1 VSEARKKRE
10 VAEAV
15 RSERRAHRSD
25 NKVRLT
31 KGVRVHLATIPSDL
45 TGGKEAGVYQVDPW
59 GGRRDHAW
67 KVGSLHFVERKANR
81 DDDTEGS
88 GGQGSE
94 FAAGDAS

>member
-1 VSEARKKRE
+1 VQRRCGNGGAAVGSGSTCKRE
-10 VAEAV
+10 
-15 RSERRAHRSD
+15 
-25 NKVRLT
+25 KV